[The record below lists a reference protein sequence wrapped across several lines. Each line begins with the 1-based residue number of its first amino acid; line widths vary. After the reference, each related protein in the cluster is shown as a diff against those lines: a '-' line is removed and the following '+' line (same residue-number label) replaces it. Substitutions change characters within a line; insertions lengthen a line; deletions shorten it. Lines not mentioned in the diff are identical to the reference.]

1 MPHLD
6 RPRDTTSVK
15 KFIVLAVIVAVGVG
29 IYSQRTPLIERLL
42 DRGIERR
49 IAFDMMKELPDGL
62 HVTVC
67 GAGGPM
73 PSPKAS
79 GACVA
84 VVAGNQLFVV
94 DAGTNGLRNLMQ
106 LGFPTGAMTAVLLT
120 HFHSDHIDGL
130 GEMATIRWVGA
141 GNTEPLPVY
150 GPEGVT
156 EVVEGFNAAYRSDGL
171 YRQAHHGDNV
181 APLSG
186 HGMQAMPF
194 ESPEDGELVRV
205 YSNGELTIDALKV
218 VHDPVKPAVAYLF
231 RYKDRSAL
239 VSGDTAKSEN
249 LERFADGVDLLV
261 HEALSHRLVKMMNGI
276 ATREDNAIM
285 AKVTFDILD
294 YHASPKEAAETAR
307 DAGVGHL
314 LYYHIVPPL
323 IVPGQ
328 EALWLNGADEVFPAY
343 TIAQDGTSFSLPAG
357 SKDILQTRD
366 SM

>member
-1 MPHLD
+1 M
-6 RPRDTTSVK
+6 K
-15 KFIVLAVIVAVGVG
+15 KLIILLVLVALGIG
-29 IYSQRTPLIERLL
+29 IYSQRSTLIERLL

-49 IAFDMMKELPDGL
+49 IAFDLLSDLPDGL

-84 VVAGNQLFVV
+84 VVAGDELFVV

-106 LGFPTGAMTAVLLT
+106 LGFPTGDIAAVLLT

-150 GPEGVT
+150 GPEGVS
-156 EVVEGFNAAYRSDGL
+156 VIVDGFNAAYQPDSI
-171 YRQAHHGDNV
+171 YRQAHHGDTV

-186 HGMQAMPF
+186 HGMKAMPF
-194 ESPEDGELVRV
+194 DSPADGELVRV

-218 VHDPVKPAVAYLF
+218 IHDPVKPAVAYLF
-231 RYKDRSAL
+231 RYKDRSTL
-239 VSGDTAKSEN
+239 VSGDTAKSAN
-249 LERFADGVDLLV
+249 LERFAEGVDLLV
-261 HEALSHRLVKMMNGI
+261 HEALSHRLVNMMNGI
-276 ATREDNAIM
+276 AKRQDNAIM
-285 AKVTFDILD
+285 SKVTHDILD
-294 YHASPKEAAETAR
+294 YHASPKQAAETAR

-328 EALWLNGADEVFPAY
+328 EALWLNGADDVFPDY

-357 SKDILQTRD
+357 SKDIVQTRKG
-366 SM
+366 M